1 MGNLG
6 GTITREQL
14 PQASNNFDALPAGW
28 YHAAIQGAE
37 LKDTKS
43 GGQMIAVKYQIVGPT
58 HEGRIIFS
66 NLNIRNMNEKAEEI
80 GLRQLN
86 EIMGAIAL
94 ASIDDSSQ
102 LIGGQL
108 MIKLLKTEDEKY
120 GDDNGF
126 RNDVKSCKALAGSM
140 PTAPMKSATATA
152 TAEAPAAKPPWAR

>member
-6 GTITREQL
+6 GTITRDQL
-14 PQASNNFDALPAGW
+14 PQSQNNFDALPAGW
-28 YHAAIQGAE
+28 YHAVIQGAE

-43 GGQMIAVKYQIVGPT
+43 GGQMIAVKYQIVGPN

-66 NLNIRNMNEKAEEI
+66 NINIRNMNEKAEEI

-102 LIGGQL
+102 LIGGHL
-108 MIKLLKTEDEKY
+108 MIKLSKTEDEKY

-140 PTAPMKSATATA
+140 PTAPAPIAAPTQ
-152 TAEAPAAKPPWAR
+152 AEAPAAKPPWAR